1 MRTPRDKILPK
12 TLNSQ
17 NKGVYG
23 GVLSREDNKAILRNE
38 GKLNEI
44 RR

>member
-1 MRTPRDKILPK
+1 MTPRDKILPK
-12 TLNSQ
+12 ALNSQ

-23 GVLSREDNKAILRNE
+23 GILSREDNKRFLRNE
-38 GKLNEI
+38 GKLKEI